1 MNELW
6 RYRWLKSSQSSK
18 QNSRRSNRSSIC
30 NNSPTR
36 VQRKCVPGK
45 FVSCRIEDTL
55 EIQRVYVCVRVQRM
69 VDEKV
74 DVCVCVCAR
83 VCVCVMLAET
93 PIYTEKYIYI
103 YKIYIYSGAMEGWF
117 GGGNV
122 IVQFRAASTI
132 RALPSRRTNAYSAG
146 NFVKEARRFRCHRDS
161 GALQLD
167 CSLITLRI

>member
-1 MNELW
+1 M
-6 RYRWLKSSQSSK
+6 
-18 QNSRRSNRSSIC
+18 
-30 NNSPTR
+30 R

-74 DVCVCVCAR
+74 DVCVCVYAR
-83 VCVCVMLAET
+83 VCVMLAET

>member
-1 MNELW
+1 MCAGQICL
-6 RYRWLKSSQSSK
+6 LPH
-18 QNSRRSNRSSIC
+18 RRHPRN
-30 NNSPTR
+30 PA
-36 VQRKCVPGK
+36 
-45 FVSCRIEDTL
+45 
-55 EIQRVYVCVRVQRM
+55 CVRM
-69 VDEKV
+69 
-74 DVCVCVCAR
+74 CPCAAGGR
-83 VCVCVMLAET
+83 RESRCMCMCMRARVCVMLAET